1 MGVKLKPAEA
11 SANIKETKTVG
22 KQTVSEQS
30 GVIEPPVVALNV
42 EQLASVSV
50 SFARSVQPVA
60 FESVRVEVSVQLPVP
75 AMSYQKHVTD
85 LMDFTESI
93 VNQRAL
99 SYRAGHSPTTD
110 SLDDVLV
117 PENSVPPRTYNTNQQ
132 QTKKVSTPKTQDDS
146 KDNSADDLLAGL
158 DDLI

>member
-1 MGVKLKPAEA
+1 MGVRVKPAEA

-30 GVIEPPVVALNV
+30 GVIEPPAVALNV

-93 VNQRAL
+93 VNKRAL
-99 SYRAGHSPTTD
+99 SYRAGHTPSD

-117 PENSVPPRTYNTNQQ
+117 PENSVPPRTYSNNQQ
-132 QTKKVSTPKTQDDS
+132 QTKKPQDS
-146 KDNSADDLLAGL
+146 AADDLLDGL

>member
-1 MGVKLKPAEA
+1 MGVKLRPTATETA
-11 SANIKETKTVG
+11 ATIKETKTVG

-30 GVIEPPVVALNV
+30 GVIEPPAVALNA

-50 SFARSVQPVA
+50 SFARSVQPAA

-75 AMSYQKHVTD
+75 AVSYQKHVTD

-93 VNQRAL
+93 VNKRAL
-99 SYRAGHSPTTD
+99 SYRAGHTPSD

-117 PENSVPPRTYNTNQQ
+117 PENSVPPRTYSANQQ
-132 QTKKVSTPKTQDDS
+132 QTNKPVTPKTQNNKDS
-146 KDNSADDLLAGL
+146 IADDLLAGL

>member
-1 MGVKLKPAEA
+1 MGVRVKPAEA

-30 GVIEPPVVALNV
+30 GVIEPPAVALNV

-99 SYRAGHSPTTD
+99 SYRAVHSPTTD

-117 PENSVPPRTYNTNQQ
+117 PENSVPPRTYSTNQQ
-132 QTKKVSTPKTQDDS
+132 QTNKPVIPKTQNNKDS
-146 KDNSADDLLAGL
+146 IADDLLAGL

>member
-1 MGVKLKPAEA
+1 MGVRVKPAEA

-30 GVIEPPVVALNV
+30 GVIEPPAVALNV

-85 LMDFTESI
+85 LMDFTENI
-93 VNQRAL
+93 VNKRAL
-99 SYRAGHSPTTD
+99 SYRSGHTPTD

-117 PENSVPPRTYNTNQQ
+117 PENSVPPRTYNTKQQ
-132 QTKKVSTPKTQDDS
+132 QTKASQKTQDNIS
-146 KDNSADDLLAGL
+146 DDLLDGL